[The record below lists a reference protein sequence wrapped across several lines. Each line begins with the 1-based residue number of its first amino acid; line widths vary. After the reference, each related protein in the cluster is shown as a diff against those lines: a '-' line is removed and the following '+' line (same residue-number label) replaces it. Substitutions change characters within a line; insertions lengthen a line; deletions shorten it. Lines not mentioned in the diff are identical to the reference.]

1 MEPGKTL
8 WVRSREEWHEWLENN
23 YRKEKEIWLLFPK
36 ISSGKI
42 RIEYNDAVEEALSFG
57 WIDSTVRR
65 IDDTCS
71 AQRFSRRN
79 PGSRYSQANIERLR
93 WLAREGKL
101 KPEVL
106 DSVKHILTEDF
117 SLPEDILKEITSNTA
132 AYKNFLT
139 FSPAYIRIRVGYI
152 DAARNRPEEF
162 RKRLNYFIKMAGKN
176 KMFGYGGIEKYY

>member
-8 WVRSREEWHEWLENN
+8 CVRSREEWHEWLENN
-23 YRKEKEIWLLFPK
+23 YNKEREIWLLVPK
-36 ISSGKI
+36 LSSGKI

-65 IDDTCS
+65 IDNTYS

-79 PGSRYSQANIERLR
+79 PGSRYSHANIERLR

-106 DSVKHILTEDF
+106 DSVKDILTEDF
-117 SLPEDILKEITSNTA
+117 AIPEDILEVIKSSKA
-132 AYKNFLT
+132 AYKNFLNL
-139 FSPAYIRIRVGYI
+139 SPAYIRIRIGFI
-152 DAARNRPEEF
+152 DAARNRPQEF
-162 RKRLNYFIKMAGKN
+162 RKRLNYFIKMTGKN

>member
-1 MEPGKTL
+1 MELGKTL
-8 WVRSREEWHEWLENN
+8 CIQSREEWHQWLENN
-23 YRKEKEIWLLFPK
+23 HNKEKEIWLLFPK

-57 WIDSTVRR
+57 WIDSTVRK
-65 IDDTCS
+65 IDDTYS

-106 DSVKHILTEDF
+106 DSVKNILTEDF
-117 SLPEDILKEITSNTA
+117 ALPEDILKEIKSSTA

-139 FSPAYIRIRVGYI
+139 FSPAYIRIRIGYI

-162 RKRLNYFIKMAGKN
+162 RKRLNYFIKMTEKN